1 MADKISEENHRNL
14 GLRLRLP
21 RYVRMKKCTMGA
33 YSFIKETLPGVI
45 ASKKRNRKLKI
56 ALGFSNQIIRI
67 IYEAPNTQDM

>member
-33 YSFIKETLPGVI
+33 YSFIKETLPGVM
-45 ASKKRNRKLKI
+45 ASKK
-56 ALGFSNQIIRI
+56 
-67 IYEAPNTQDM
+67 